1 MATKDQN
8 VEIYS
13 TIIEYKRSIGITQ
26 WTVLS
31 IFVTA
36 SEAVFVF
43 SFSLNDPV
51 GEALARFFGA
61 MIYWLGFL
69 LYNRYRQMNQQVSK
83 YLLELEE
90 QNGFGFQHYLNSN
103 FHAKGISTKNIL
115 VIAGI
120 LYVAFAVAISF
131 LWG

>member
-1 MATKDQN
+1 MRKDN
-8 VEIYS
+8 KNLEIYS

-43 SFSLNDPV
+43 SLSLDDPLT
-51 GEALARFFGA
+51 GTLSRFFGA

-69 LYNRYRQMNQQVSK
+69 LYNRYRQLNHQVSK
-83 YLLELEE
+83 YLMELEKE
-90 QNGFGFQHYLNSN
+90 NGYEFQHYLDSH
-103 FHAKGISTKNIL
+103 FHAKGLSTKNIL
-115 VIAGI
+115 IIAGV
-120 LYVAFAVAISF
+120 LYIVFALMISTKWF
-131 LWG
+131 